1 MVFAVRAAHSLF
13 SVYFLSCLAYVY
25 YAGITRKRGPALAF
39 ASGSLL
45 VEGAVLAANGGD
57 CPLGTVHRRFG
68 DERTFFELFLSPR
81 AAKAAVPFF
90 TVVTVIGFGLALARP
105 PRPRGRG

>member
-13 SVYFLSCLAYVY
+13 SAYFLSCLAYLY
-25 YAGITRKRGPALAF
+25 YAAVARKRGPALAI
-39 ASGSLL
+39 AGGSLL

-68 DERTFFELFLSPR
+68 DERTFFELFLPAR

-90 TVVTVIGFGLALARP
+90 TGVTVLGFLLALARP
-105 PRPRGRG
+105 PRPRG